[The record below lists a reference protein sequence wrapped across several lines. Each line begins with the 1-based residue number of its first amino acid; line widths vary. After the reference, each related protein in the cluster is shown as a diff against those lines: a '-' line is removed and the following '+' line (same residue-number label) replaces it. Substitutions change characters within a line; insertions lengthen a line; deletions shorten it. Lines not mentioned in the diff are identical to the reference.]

1 MQNEAEVQEKRANGH
16 ANGSPNVQES
26 APVKAAAAAAVEA
39 VETVAETP
47 GLMRLLF
54 CVMGIYAVL

>member
-1 MQNEAEVQEKRANGH
+1 MQNEAQVQEKRANGH
-16 ANGSPNVQES
+16 ANGSSSVQET
-26 APVKAAAAAAVEA
+26 APVKAAATAAVEA
-39 VETVAETP
+39 VAETP